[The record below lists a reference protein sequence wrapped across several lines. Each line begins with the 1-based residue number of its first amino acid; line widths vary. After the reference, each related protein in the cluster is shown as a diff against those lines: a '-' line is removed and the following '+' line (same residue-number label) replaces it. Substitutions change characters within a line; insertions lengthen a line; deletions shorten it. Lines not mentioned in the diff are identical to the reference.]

1 MSLIM
6 PLPHDLRKYDQEKEL
21 YRVWGVVQH
30 CSPVNTEEGEAF
42 YVGVAFIGKHAPA
55 SYHANPR
62 QSYRILGISN
72 AGLWAIEEMDRP
84 FVSRKFPRYAVAMD
98 VTLVKLGPKKRP
110 VTEAKA
116 VTENVSAGGASVIS
130 HLETEVDERIKFR
143 TEFYKFSSFA
153 LVKNKQVIDSE
164 TYRMNLEFVKKK
176 FPVKELVLAFEDE
189 AVD

>member
-1 MSLIM
+1 M